1 MIQVLYF
8 ARFKEVFGVAQE
20 RLPSFDTTD
29 ALLKYLID
37 RGGVWA
43 AELDASRSW
52 RMAVNQQVVH
62 GCVALADGDEVAIF
76 PPVTGG

>member
-37 RGGVWA
+37 RGDVWA

-62 GCVALADGDEVAIF
+62 GCAALADGDEVAIF

>member
-8 ARFKEVFGVAQE
+8 ARLKELFGVAQE
-20 RLPSFDTTD
+20 RLPLFDTTD
-29 ALLKYLID
+29 ALLEYLID

-62 GCVALADGDEVAIF
+62 GCVALTDGDEVAIF